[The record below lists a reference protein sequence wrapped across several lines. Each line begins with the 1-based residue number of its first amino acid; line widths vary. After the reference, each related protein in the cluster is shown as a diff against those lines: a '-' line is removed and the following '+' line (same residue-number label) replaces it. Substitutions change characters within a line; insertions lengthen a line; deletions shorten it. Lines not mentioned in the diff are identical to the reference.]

1 MFIYIITALCVLAVV
16 CLGAI
21 VAQYARKFDYAG
33 YVVGGDKATNIKQL
47 AIALKDVEKV
57 GSVPNVAAILGK
69 IRKAY
74 AVVRQKAERKETL
87 LECEKW
93 LLENYR
99 TVTTGIKRSDYT
111 AFAALPHKGEAR
123 ILHVATTIAAQ
134 NYCRL
139 DADTVAGAVHEF
151 CRYTPLSYDELNALE
166 KAFGI
171 ALLRK
176 IAFVAD
182 KIRLLGR
189 MKRRAEEDREP
200 DAKLGKKEGYLYYY
214 RASGKKI
221 PEKYFGKTSSVNA
234 ENIEFAFAGAAADY
248 ARLIAN
254 AVTSFKNLRDFF
266 TPAFKI
272 SLSPVNAY
280 YERDKSYRDSDPASK
295 EQYLAATSKLATYF
309 SSGEYAVAKGAFD
322 LAARFDK
329 HFGEIIFDHRYAL
342 ASHVKGKYVSALRRT
357 SYAADKWAYYVS
369 VFLLQTVF
377 SVVSCVFLPALWLR
391 ITVFFLTFAACYPSC
406 AYIAERSLSFVLP
419 KRPVPRMNY
428 EKLPEEGATAVVVP
442 IFVATAEQAKKAVE
456 NALAMQAVND
466 DEKLTYYLLCD
477 LSESDSEKDGA
488 DDAILSAFAEF
499 SGRRN
504 FVVLVR
510 KRVRT
515 GERYGAYERKRGA
528 VRDFNEYMLTGDESK
543 FRFVSQKTIVAP
555 KFAIVLDEDSKLS
568 AGEVLTAV
576 NTALHPLN
584 AKYDVLAFSSVYSLG
599 SLKTPYSKKFA
610 DYSGMQAYC
619 HYDDFFYDLCARSVF
634 CGKGIY
640 RIDEFHKKTSA
651 AVPDGKVLS
660 HDVLEGALT
669 NTGSLDLAVSE
680 DAPDSFV
687 SDVTRSRRWTR
698 GDLLLLPFVGK
709 KYRTDGIYAYIV
721 LKNAFATLAPACAL
735 VLWIFTLIFGYPLM
749 AIPLFFA
756 SFSMPA
762 ASLAV
767 AAVTGRNLKA
777 SRNFSKIFSTA
788 FKAAADVLLL
798 PFYAVDNLMTAAG
811 TFVDYVFNSRALL
824 RWRPFS
830 STQGQKDFYKHASA
844 VAPSCIIAAF
854 VAAAFYFSIP
864 LATYFLIYILAVNL
878 LYFAGKPY
886 KKRVLSENER
896 KVLAEYARSVYG
908 YFAAFDYESLPCDNV
923 QYYPPNGASATTSP
937 TNIGYALLAE
947 ICAAKLGFET
957 LLKARSRIVALL
969 DKAYSLDKWK
979 GHLYNWYDVNTSK
992 PAAPLFVSSAD
1003 SGNFVAALTVTRGFL
1018 LENGDKFNAERCKN
1032 LIDETDF
1039 SALTDRSKN
1048 QLYIGYDVANGKYCG
1063 HYDMMASEA
1072 RLTVYG
1078 VCCRSGDM
1086 SLWRGLSRR
1095 VVNSHGNVL
1104 ASWSG
1109 TAFEYLMPQ
1118 LFVPDF
1124 EGSLITSSVGRAVK
1138 TYISRKCNG
1147 LWGVSESGYYA
1158 FDGNANYQYKAHGLG
1173 ELALRNEDDRC
1184 VIAPYASALALRYA
1198 PKEVVENLSKLS
1210 ECGGACE
1217 FGFYEAMDFSSG
1229 KNTVASCMTH
1239 HQGMMLCALTNAL
1252 ADDAIVRYFML
1263 DDAMRGGVLLLAEPE
1278 DHTRTARERKRDFVY
1293 DDGKRSYGED
1303 IPLGEFPEVCMLYGK
1318 EYCVVIDDYG
1328 CGYSRWRDRDVN
1340 VFSHDFYKNSGGF
1353 GYFVCD
1359 GEIFSPTFAPLKKDG
1374 GSYKARFSS
1383 DCAEFENVGSHC
1395 RLKVYAPVVIS
1406 GEVREYTVENKSDS
1420 MKKYVFVFAERTALS
1435 RRDEYA
1441 SHPAFCDLFVKA
1453 EFDAEKNTVYLRRKP
1468 RESTGGFTLAA
1479 TMLCGSEV
1487 YAECNRLNLYGR
1499 NRDESNPALDFGGDA
1514 PSTGD
1519 VLTPAIGL
1527 KCEFT
1532 LAPGQSR
1539 TVAVVIQCSDDE
1551 DALRYRVERVLGAD
1565 FIDYAC
1571 KPAAGEE
1578 NAMAKYL
1585 PDLKIARYAG
1595 KLAAKLLY
1603 EPYPLSALKA
1613 REAGASKLVFDEKT
1627 LFLRYDGNAAF
1638 TKKAVL
1644 SALACRLAGIRLRL
1658 FIGYD
1663 GNRADAIDEI
1673 AERCGVKDIASL
1685 PFVTVFDVNAY
1696 KPRDIKNFESTAF
1709 FVMKEL
1715 GGNLS
1720 KGTTIAVRR
1729 RNNAA
1734 SFVPCEL
1741 PETYP
1746 SGNGG
1751 FSEGGEYVVTSV
1763 PDAPYSNVASGRNGG
1778 FVATENGGGYA
1789 FFLNGR
1795 ENKLSGWSNDPVADP
1810 PFDRVLVSDGDGVIR
1825 INRLNEGGYVRHGDG
1840 YTVYKCRTWRADY
1853 DTKKSVLEDGRLLAT
1868 TVRIENHDDK
1878 ELSLSVIYLV
1888 EPCADVY
1895 ENRSDV
1901 YCEKEGKDAVRIA
1914 NVRTGRSYYLYA
1926 ENATELITDRLQA
1939 VSRGVNGYNPKRGE
1953 SAFNNPLAG
1962 AEVRIRLKKHESA
1975 TVEFALC
1982 DEKDTLETARKRDL
1996 FAYAAEKRKDVPAL
2010 RLKSG
2015 DKDLDLLFA
2024 KLPYQVLSSRIN
2036 SRCGFYQAGGAI
2048 GFRDQLQDCLALL
2061 WSDPARVREHILL
2074 CAERQY
2080 IEGDVMHW
2088 WHSPAFG
2095 VRTRISDDRLFLP
2108 YVVCEYVAHTGDESI
2123 LSETCSYLSGE
2134 PLGDMQEARL
2144 EHGRYS
2150 GVSEKL
2156 LLHMQRAIDSA
2167 LVTGEHGLLLI
2178 GGGDWNDAL
2187 NEIGLRGRGESVW
2200 LTMFAV
2206 DVIDRFCDL
2215 IDDESAARYKKTAA
2229 KLRSALENAFFDGRW
2244 ARAFTD
2250 SGEWLGIKRS
2260 KGCKTDLIC
2269 QSWAQIVKAGDEKMR
2284 KSALDAAKTLVDE
2297 KTGTVKLFDPPF
2309 DGKKR
2314 YGYISAYPEGV
2325 RENGGQ
2331 YTHAAVWY
2339 LIACCRAG
2347 DKREANRVL
2356 RLLNP
2361 VKRCR
2366 DADKNAAYK
2375 GEPYVLA
2382 GDVYTNPDNAGRAG
2396 WTWYTGSAAWLY
2408 KAVIEEMLG
2417 VKKRGESLVFSAPTI
2432 DYPERVTL
2440 EYDYEGTTYVVR
2452 FEKAEKKGLR
2462 IKGVNYTNSTI
2473 LHLEKNAGREEVTVL
2488 FEDRDEKSP
2497 TT

>member
-1 MFIYIITALCVLAVV
+1 MFIYIITALCVLVVV
-16 CLGAI
+16 CLSAI

-99 TVTTGIKRSDYT
+99 SVTAGIKRSDYT

-151 CRYTPLSYDELNALE
+151 CRYTPLSYDELNALG
-166 KAFGI
+166 KAFEI

-221 PEKYFGKTSSVNA
+221 PEKYLGKAASVNA
-234 ENIEFAFAGAAADY
+234 ENIEFAFAGAASDY

-254 AVTSFKNLRDFF
+254 AVTSLKGLRDFF
-266 TPAFKI
+266 TPAFRI
-272 SLSPVNAY
+272 SLSTINSY

-295 EQYLAATSKLATYF
+295 EQYLAATAKLAAYF

-342 ASHVKGKYVSALRRT
+342 ASHVRGKYVAALKRT
-357 SYAADKWAYYVS
+357 SYKADKWAYYVS

-377 SVVSCVFLPALWLR
+377 SFVSCVFLPILWLR
-391 ITVFFLTFAACYPSC
+391 IAVFFLTFVACYPPC

-428 EKLPEEGATAVVVP
+428 DKLPLEGATAVVVP
-442 IFVATAEQAKKAVE
+442 IFVTSEKQARNAVE
-456 NALAMQAVND
+456 NVLAMQAVNS
-466 DEKLTYYLLCD
+466 DENLTYYLLCD
-477 LSESDSEKDGA
+477 LKESDCEKDVS
-488 DDAILSAFAEF
+488 DDGILSAMAEF
-499 SGRRN
+499 SGRKN

-510 KRVRT
+510 KRVKT

-528 VRDFNEYMLTGDESK
+528 VRDFNEYMLTGDDSK
-543 FRFVSQKTIVAP
+543 FSFVSRKSDAKP
-555 KFAIVLDEDSKLS
+555 KFAMVLDEDSRLS

-584 AKYDVLAFSSVYSLG
+584 AKYDVLAFSSVYSLK
-599 SLKTPYSKKFA
+599 SLKTPYSKKYV
-610 DYSGMQAYC
+610 DYSGMQSYC

-640 RIDEFHKKTSA
+640 RIEEFHKKTSA

-660 HDVLEGALT
+660 HDVLEGALAD
-669 NTGSLDLAVSE
+669 TGSLDLAVSE

-698 GDLLLLPFVGK
+698 GDLLLLPFAGK
-709 KYRTDGIYAYIV
+709 KYRSDGIYAYIV
-721 LKNAFATLAPACAL
+721 LKNVFAIFAPVCAL

-749 AIPLFFA
+749 GLAVFFA

-767 AAVTGRNLKA
+767 SAVSARNVKA
-777 SRNFSKIFSTA
+777 SRSFSKIFSTVSRA
-788 FKAAADVLLL
+788 VADVLLL
-798 PFYAVDNLMTAAG
+798 PFYAVDNLLTAAG
-811 TFVDYVFNSRALL
+811 TFADYVFNSRALL

-830 STQGQKDFYKHASA
+830 STLGQKDFYRHAAA
-844 VAPSCIIAAF
+844 VAPSCIFAAF

-864 LATYFLIYILAVNL
+864 LATYFLAYIVAVNL
-878 LYFAGKPY
+878 LYFAGKQY
-886 KKRVLSENER
+886 KKRLLREEER
-896 KVLAEYARSVYG
+896 RILTEYAKATYG

-923 QYYPPNGASATTSP
+923 QYYPPNGSSATTSP
-937 TNIGYALLAE
+937 TNIGYSLLAE
-947 ICAAKLGFET
+947 ICASKLGFET
-957 LLKARSRIVALL
+957 PLRARERVVSLL
-969 DKAYSLDKWK
+969 DKVDSLDKWK

-992 PAAPLFVSSAD
+992 PVAPLFVSSAD
-1003 SGNFVAALTVTRGFL
+1003 SGNLVAALTVTRSFL
-1018 LENGDKFNAERCKN
+1018 AENGDKFNAYRCKK

-1039 SALTDRSKN
+1039 SALTDRDKN
-1048 QLYIGYDVANGKYCG
+1048 QLYIGYDVGSGKYCG

-1078 VCCRSGDM
+1078 VCCRSGDQ

-1095 VVNSHGNVL
+1095 IVNSHGNVL

-1118 LFVPDF
+1118 LFLPDF
-1124 EGSLITSSVGRAVK
+1124 EGSLITSSVRRAVK
-1138 TYISRKCNG
+1138 TYISRKCNS

-1158 FDGNANYQYKAHGLG
+1158 FDANANYQYKAHGLS

-1184 VIAPYASALALRYA
+1184 VIAPYASAMAVKYA
-1198 PKEVVENLSKLS
+1198 PKKVTDNLGKLS
-1210 ECGGACE
+1210 QCGGACE
-1217 FGFYEAMDFSSG
+1217 FGFYEAIDFSSG

-1239 HQGMMLCALTNAL
+1239 HQGMILCALTNAL
-1252 ADDAIVRYFML
+1252 VDDAIVGYFMR
-1263 DDAMRGGVLLLAEPE
+1263 DDAMRGGELLLAEPE
-1278 DHTRTARERKRDFVY
+1278 DHTKAARERKRDFVY
-1293 DDGKRSYGED
+1293 DDRKKSYGEE
-1303 IPLGEFPEVCMLYGK
+1303 IPLGEFPEVCLLHGK
-1318 EYCVVIDDYG
+1318 EYSVVIDDYG

-1353 GYFVCD
+1353 GYFVSD

-1374 GSYKARFSS
+1374 GSYKARFSDDS
-1383 DCAEFENVGSHC
+1383 AEFQNVGSNC
-1395 RLKVYAPVVIS
+1395 RLKVYAPAVIS

-1420 MKKYVFVFAERTALS
+1420 MKKYVFVFAERAALS
-1435 RRDEYA
+1435 RRNEYA
-1441 SHPAFCDLFVKA
+1441 AHPAFCDLFVKA
-1453 EFDAEKNTVYLRRKP
+1453 EFDAEKNTVYLKRKP

-1479 TMLCGSEV
+1479 TMLCSNKV
-1487 YAECNRLNLYGR
+1487 FAECNRLNLYGR

-1519 VLTPAIGL
+1519 VLFPAVGL

-1532 LAPGQSR
+1532 LAPGQSE

-1551 DALRYRVERVLGAD
+1551 DALRYRVERVLGTD
-1565 FIDYAC
+1565 FLDYAC
-1571 KPAAGEE
+1571 KSASGAESV
-1578 NAMAKYL
+1578 MSKYL
-1585 PDLKIARYAG
+1585 PDLKTARYAG

-1613 REAGASKLVFDEKT
+1613 REAGASQLVFKEKT
-1627 LFLRYDGNAAF
+1627 LVLRYDGNAAF

-1644 SALACRLAGIRLRL
+1644 SALACRLAGIDLRL
-1658 FIGYD
+1658 FIEYD
-1663 GNRADAIDEI
+1663 GNKTDALDEI

-1696 KPRDIKNFESTAF
+1696 KPRDVKNFESTAF

-1715 GGNLS
+1715 EGNMS

-1729 RNNAA
+1729 RNDAA
-1734 SFVPCEL
+1734 SFVQCEL
-1741 PETYP
+1741 PEIYP

-1751 FSEGGEYVVTSV
+1751 FADGDYVVTSV
-1763 PDAPYSNVASGRNGG
+1763 PSAPYSNVASGRNGG

-1789 FFLNGR
+1789 YFLNSR

-1825 INRLNEGGYVRHGDG
+1825 INRLNEGGYVRHGEG
-1840 YTVYKCRTWRADY
+1840 RSVYKCRTWRADY
-1853 DTKKSVLEDGRLLAT
+1853 DLKKSVLADGRIIAT
-1868 TVRIENHDDK
+1868 TVRIENHDDN

-1888 EPCADVY
+1888 DPCADVC
-1895 ENRSDV
+1895 ENRADV
-1901 YCEKEGKDAVRIA
+1901 YCEKHGKDSVRIV
-1914 NVRTGRSYYLYA
+1914 NVKTGRSYYLYA
-1926 ENATELITDRLQA
+1926 ENAYELITDKIQA

-1982 DEKDTLETARKRDL
+1982 DEKDTLETAKKRDL
-1996 FAYAAEKRKDVPAL
+1996 FAYAAENAMTVFPL
-2010 RLKSG
+2010 RLESG

-2024 KLPYQVLSSRIN
+2024 KLPYQVLSSRMN
-2036 SRCGFYQAGGAI
+2036 ARCGFYQAGGAI

-2095 VRTRISDDRLFLP
+2095 VRTRISDDKLFLP

-2123 LSETCSYLSGE
+2123 LSETCAYLSGE
-2134 PLGDMQEARL
+2134 PLGEMQEARL
-2144 EHGRYS
+2144 EHGRYF
-2150 GVSEKL
+2150 GASEKL

-2187 NEIGLRGRGESVW
+2187 NEIGMRGRGESVW

-2206 DVIDRFCDL
+2206 EVIDKFCEL
-2215 IDDESAARYKKTAA
+2215 IDDESAKRYKKAAA
-2229 KLRSALENAFFDGRW
+2229 KLRNALENAFFDGRW

-2250 SGEWLGIKRS
+2250 GGEWLGVKRS

-2347 DKREANRVL
+2347 DKAEANRVL

-2366 DADKNAAYK
+2366 DAEKNAAYK

-2396 WTWYTGSAAWLY
+2396 WTWYTGSAAWMY

-2417 VKKRGESLVFSAPTI
+2417 VKKLGDSLRFSTPMI
-2432 DYPERVTL
+2432 DAPERVRL
-2440 EYDYEGTTYVVR
+2440 EYDRDGTTYVLR
-2452 FEKAEKKGLR
+2452 FERSEKKGLR
-2462 IKGVNYTNSTI
+2462 INGVNYTNSTI
-2473 LHLEKNAGREEVTVL
+2473 LHLEKNAGRKEVTVL
-2488 FEDRDEKSP
+2488 FEDRDDKSP
-2497 TT
+2497 K